1 MNLVVFIN
9 ENLSIL
15 MQQQVHVLFWR
26 CNILYGSERER
37 RTVRGGKPT
46 SPLCG
51 VLKSDLSFVTF
62 KIVYELE
69 IFTI

>member
-1 MNLVVFIN
+1 MVVQSCVFISNDVVLNGFKINLVVFIN
-9 ENLSIL
+9 EN
-15 MQQQVHVLFWR
+15 
-26 CNILYGSERER
+26 

-62 KIVYELE
+62 KIVYKLE

>member
-9 ENLSIL
+9 EN
-15 MQQQVHVLFWR
+15 
-26 CNILYGSERER
+26 

-62 KIVYELE
+62 KIVYKLE